1 MRIIQIFA
9 FIAALCVSTLV
20 RAQDESQAVNR
31 SQYASREIAPDPS
44 VNNNCANQ
52 PHSLAQVKGNLY
64 RWVGGPGGGYTG
76 FVLSSSEGAL
86 VIDAGGT
93 CNARWLLDEI
103 KTRLKVPVKYVI
115 LSHAHF
121 DHIGGAQVF
130 QQAGA
135 TAIAQKNALEPIL
148 GDKLPTAVPD
158 RVFENQMKLTL
169 GGENAIL
176 YYVGPNHSNSMTL
189 VYFPAYKALQCVDV
203 CEAGRAL
210 PFNDFPDF
218 YYEGFIATLDWVIKQ
233 DVDIVNTGH
242 GMGTKEDQQVARDY
256 MINLHDQVLALI
268 RKGEEWD
275 HLYRDVKFT
284 DEQKKYPNYDAN
296 HILNILGMY
305 RYVSEHHRGV
315 W

>member
-1 MRIIQIFA
+1 MRIYRFCA
-9 FIAALCVSTLV
+9 LIAVLAISATTS
-20 RAQDESQAVNR
+20 AQDDSQPVNR
-31 SQYASREIAPDPS
+31 SQYASRELAADPGAGP
-44 VNNNCANQ
+44 CPNQ
-52 PHSLAQVKGNLY
+52 PHSLTQVTGNLY
-64 RWVGGPGGGYTG
+64 RWIGGPGGGYTG
-76 FVLSSSEGAL
+76 LVLTTSEGAL

-93 CNARWLLDEI
+93 CNARYLQDEI
-103 KTRLKVPVKYVI
+103 KTQLKVPVKYVI

-121 DHIGGAQVF
+121 DHIGGTQVL

-135 TAIAQKNALEPIL
+135 TVIAQKNALEPII

-158 RVFENQMKLTL
+158 RVFENQTTIAL
-169 GGENAIL
+169 GGETIKL
-176 YYVGPNHSNSMTL
+176 YHIASSHSNSMTL

-218 YYEGFIATLDWVIKQ
+218 YYDGFIATLDWVIKQ
-233 DVDIVNTGH
+233 DAEVINTGH
-242 GMGTKEDQQVARDY
+242 GMGTKEDQQVARNY
-256 MINLHDQVLALI
+256 MVNLHDQVLSLI
-268 RKGEEWD
+268 RKGMEWD
-275 HLYRDVKFT
+275 QLYRNVKFT
-284 DEQKKYPNYDAN
+284 DEEKKYPNYDAN